1 MRVLLVLGVG
11 LLCAEARGQT
21 PPGAPP
27 APGQTVEK
35 PAETPVERPLLRN
48 TGKPMV
54 VEYSCSEEDIR
65 AAGLSCTRE
74 DPCPLYLELSS
85 VEAVGNRIFL
95 AGNIHSPSTTLSSA
109 LLASD
114 DMGKTWR
121 EPQERIRA
129 AGLDRIQFIDF
140 QNGWI
145 SGELLR
151 PLPHDPF
158 LLITS
163 DGGQVWR
170 VHPIFAEPR
179 FGFIQ
184 QFWFGSRTNGSL
196 LIDQGHA
203 GESGRYELYET
214 ANSGETWTLRQTS
227 ERPLQMKHGGGPA
240 NEDWRLRA
248 DAATKSYRVERHS
261 GDGWHGIAGFSV
273 SIGACRPPEAPAE
286 PGEVSAPEPK

>member
-1 MRVLLVLGVG
+1 V
-11 LLCAEARGQT
+11 
-21 PPGAPP
+21 
-27 APGQTVEK
+27 
-35 PAETPVERPLLRN
+35 
-48 TGKPMV
+48 
-54 VEYSCSEEDIR
+54 
-65 AAGLSCTRE
+65 
-74 DPCPLYLELSS
+74 
-85 VEAVGNRIFL
+85 
-95 AGNIHSPSTTLSSA
+95 

-114 DMGKTWR
+114 DAGKTWR
-121 EPQERIRA
+121 EPNERIRA
-129 AGLDRIQFIDF
+129 AGLDHIEFIDF

-145 SGELLR
+145 SGELLH
-151 PLPHDPF
+151 PLPRDPF

-163 DGGQVWR
+163 DGGQLWR
-170 VHPIFAEPR
+170 VHPIFGEPR

-227 ERPLQMKHGGGPA
+227 ERPLQMKHVGPA

-248 DAATKSYRVERHS
+248 DAATKSYRIERHS

-273 SIGACRPPEAPAE
+273 TIGACKPPEAPAE
-286 PGEVSAPEPK
+286 PGEVSAPEPE